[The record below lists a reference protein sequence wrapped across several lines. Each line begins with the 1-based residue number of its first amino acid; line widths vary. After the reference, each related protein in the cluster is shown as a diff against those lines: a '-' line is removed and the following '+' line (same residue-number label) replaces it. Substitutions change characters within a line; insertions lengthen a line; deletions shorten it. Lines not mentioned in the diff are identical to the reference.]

1 MITHGHTGLSI
12 ARQCRLAGVSR
23 SSVYYRRR
31 VETPEKIALRA
42 VIAGQYAASPVYG
55 VRRMTATL
63 RRQGYV
69 VNRKRVARLYRQMG
83 LHGIVGKRRLS
94 ARNVRHPVYPYLLG
108 GLTASR
114 PNHVW
119 ATDITYVRLGRRT
132 MYVMAIIDHQS
143 RYIVG
148 WGLSQ
153 TLEADFCRRVLAR
166 ALVTHGVPEIVNT
179 DQGSQFTSAVFTQT
193 LHAHGVAISMD
204 SKGRA
209 LDNILIE
216 RLWKTLKYE
225 HLYVHDYGSEKELAR
240 GLAEFFVFYNTKR
253 VHQSLGYRTP
263 AEVYY
268 AQQNENRSAK
278 TAEMV
283 ACR

>member
-1 MITHGHTGLSI
+1 
-12 ARQCRLAGVSR
+12 
-23 SSVYYRRR
+23 

-193 LHAHGVAISMD
+193 LLAQGIVISMD
-204 SKGRA
+204 SKGRRSTISSSNGCGRRSNMSACTFTTTDRRRNCPAGSQSSSCFTTRNVCISRSGTVLRRKCIMHSRTRIVLQKRQKWWRVDNRTMTVLHLSFYQQLSNFWGA
-209 LDNILIE
+209 L
-216 RLWKTLKYE
+216 
-225 HLYVHDYGSEKELAR
+225 
-240 GLAEFFVFYNTKR
+240 
-253 VHQSLGYRTP
+253 
-263 AEVYY
+263 
-268 AQQNENRSAK
+268 
-278 TAEMV
+278 
-283 ACR
+283 